1 MLAYY
6 SLTDES
12 QVPIVILK
20 SDSDGAIAP
29 PSDQIVQLIT
39 NHYGH
44 QDISRN
50 YLKIKVKPECYKD
63 GVPRE
68 LIVYRLF
75 RDKYHYETDRLIL
88 DESFAVVMEEKNIK
102 L

>member
-6 SLTDES
+6 YTHTDT

-20 SDSDGAIAP
+20 SDCDGAIAP
-29 PSDQIVQLIT
+29 PSDRIVQLIT
-39 NHYGH
+39 DYYGN

-50 YLKIKVKPECYKD
+50 YLKIKVKPDCFRN
-63 GVPRE
+63 GLPRE

-75 RDKYHYETDRLIL
+75 RDRYHYETDRLFL
-88 DESFAVVMEEKNIK
+88 DDSFAVVMEEKNIQI
-102 L
+102 